1 MRPSDVIP
9 TDAQREFW
17 DVVVECIRVFHPT
30 RLVRAMKGL
39 DRLQDRLETVPIEVY
54 EFFFHSEPFDVACGL
69 ASHPL
74 RVVEHRDRYLK
85 IRDGVDVQST
95 NPT

>member
-1 MRPSDVIP
+1 MRPSHIIP
-9 TDAQREFW
+9 TDAQSEFW
-17 DVVVECIRVFHPT
+17 DDVVECIRVFHPS
-30 RLVRAMKGL
+30 RLVRAMNGL
-39 DRLQDRLETVPIEVY
+39 DRLQDRLETVPIEAY

-74 RVVEHRDRYLK
+74 KVEEHSERYLK

-95 NPT
+95 KTC